1 MYTLAKFRVERF
13 SPENHVLSTLKRFV
27 LNRLTYFCIHADAT
41 QRGYFAKSRR
51 QNLKWVKLETLN
63 VKLAEYITIV
73 PEGKTTTTTIIEA
86 T

>member
-1 MYTLAKFRVERF
+1 
-13 SPENHVLSTLKRFV
+13 LSTLKRFV
-27 LNRLTYFCIHADAT
+27 LNRLTHFCIHADAT

-63 VKLAEYITIV
+63 VKLPEYIMIV

-86 T
+86 KRKNASILSSTTEAAGMV